1 MQIDGKKL
9 LKKAK
14 SEKKAIP
21 AFNVSS
27 IEAVQAVMLAA
38 SELHVPVI
46 LETSEGEAMHL
57 LPEVL
62 SSICKGINQVV
73 DVDYVL
79 HLDRAK
85 DKDLIERCLKAG
97 YNSIASEYGSLDYDE
112 NIKKTKEIRKLTDR
126 YDAQLEA
133 ALEVVPIRYYA
144 DKFQKELK
152 ITNPEMAKQFMDE
165 VKADS
170 FVISIGTQS
179 GKMKVDEGIDMTTL
193 IEINKLMTDTPL
205 VLHGGS
211 YMPEDIIKECII
223 NGVSKINVNSEN
235 RMAYTKKLLEN
246 IKNNPDEYAPY
257 RLLNG
262 VKDEMI
268 NVVKS
273 KINLFY
279 LDN

>member
-112 NIKKTKEIRKLTDR
+112 NIRKTKEIRELTDR

-165 VKADS
+165 VGADS

-193 IEINKLMTDTPL
+193 MDINKLMVDTPL

-211 YMPEDIIKECII
+211 YMPEEIIKECII

-279 LDN
+279 LYN

>member
-9 LKKAK
+9 LKQAK

-46 LETSEGEAMHL
+46 LETSEGEALHL

-62 SSICKGINQVV
+62 ASVCKGINQVV

-112 NIKKTKEIRKLTDR
+112 NIRKTKEIRELTDR

-152 ITNPEMAKQFMDE
+152 ITNPEMAKQYMDE
-165 VKADS
+165 VGADS

-211 YMPEDIIKECII
+211 YMPEDVIKECII

-279 LDN
+279 LYN